1 MTQQIGWYSMARTKS
16 AQSLALRRRYT
27 INFLLA
33 ILAYTFAFCLAM
45 VVLNKTLVPQ
55 IADYIFDATSESI
68 YVDPANYLEENS
80 VAELL
85 EDQLDAYESE
95 DASYEVLW
103 INPEYQGVLE
113 DNGIAPS
120 STEGGGSSSEF
131 AKADYPNNLIGE
143 IRLDRE
149 TRLPV
154 LDKES
159 SANETTVVR
168 LTPLYLAYSKAVRD
182 AYESEAAGGV
192 WRWERAS
199 TEADSDTTFP
209 PFILRNMTV
218 YETAKTL
225 KIPVA
230 ILLYL
235 LGCLIISLA
244 EMRKALGY
252 FDELSS
258 AIVSL
263 VSHKEQP
270 IVLSKDLSIAQDE
283 VNRIREEAVASDKA
297 AEAAQQR
304 NHELVAYLAHDIR
317 TPLTSVIGFL
327 SMLDEDERLPDD
339 LRRYTSLASQKAD
352 GLQAL
357 INELFDITR
366 FNAQSIS
373 IERAPIG
380 VMFLLQQLANEF
392 YPQAQSRQNRIE
404 VRAPEH
410 ERFSVDGEKLAR
422 ALGNV
427 LRNALTYA
435 KRGTE
440 ITIEANRTGPQ
451 WTIVI
456 SNQGSDI
463 PVEHLE
469 RIFEKFYRDD
479 TARNSDA
486 GGAGL
491 GLAIAKEIVL
501 AHDGSIGVTSEH
513 GVTSFIVT
521 LPSSLDLSE

>member
-1 MTQQIGWYSMARTKS
+1 MARTKS

-68 YVDPANYLEENS
+68 YVDPANYLEEYS

-95 DASYEVLW
+95 GASCEILW
-103 INPEYQGVLE
+103 ISPEYQGVLE
-113 DNGIAPS
+113 GRETALD
-120 STEGGGSSSEF
+120 STEDNGSSSEF
-131 AKADYPNNLIGE
+131 AKADYPNNLIGRV
-143 IRLDRE
+143 RLNRE
-149 TRLPV
+149 TCLPF
-154 LDKES
+154 LNNES
-159 SANETTVVR
+159 SAYETTVVE
-168 LTPLYLAYSKAVRD
+168 LTPMYLAYSKAVRD
-182 AYESEAAGGV
+182 ARESEAAGGD
-192 WRWERAS
+192 WQWERAGA
-199 TEADSDTTFP
+199 EADSAFQ
-209 PFILRNMTV
+209 PFILRNKTV

-380 VMFLLQQLANEF
+380 VMFLLQQLADEF